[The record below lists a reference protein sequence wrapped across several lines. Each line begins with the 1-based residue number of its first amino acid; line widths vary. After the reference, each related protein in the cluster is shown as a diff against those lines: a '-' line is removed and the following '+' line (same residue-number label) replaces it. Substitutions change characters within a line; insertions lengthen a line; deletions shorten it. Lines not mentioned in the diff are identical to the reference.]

1 MKSNIKWTE
10 SCLECQAEHGG
21 ICESE
26 DCAKL
31 NYDPWATNIRC
42 GYSAQTMMDGKNILH
57 KSEKELNQK
66 MKTCNQMRYFT

>member
-31 NYDPWATNIRC
+31 NYDPWGDKYPLWVFSPDHDGREEYI
-42 GYSAQTMMDGKNILH
+42 AQKRKRIESKDENL
-57 KSEKELNQK
+57 
-66 MKTCNQMRYFT
+66 